1 VQVRT
6 FDTCTGNV
14 RRGNAEGPEPRC
26 RVSDIMRI
34 ARLLALLLLTLFA
47 LTARTQIIVEGARYD
62 TWVVL
67 AGERLELNGVG
78 VRKRFIFD
86 IYAGGLY
93 VPKRAARTE
102 ELVSQPGAKR
112 VALRFLRDV
121 DGDLFVNSLHNG
133 LKANHSEAELAKW
146 KAQVETLTRTIQTIA
161 LARRADS
168 VNFEYT
174 PQDGTR
180 VTVNGVTRGPLIPG
194 ADFDA
199 AVLRVWLGETPADAG
214 LKKGML
220 GTG

>member
-1 VQVRT
+1 M
-6 FDTCTGNV
+6 
-14 RRGNAEGPEPRC
+14 RRWLIDPRWI
-26 RVSDIMRI
+26 VP
-34 ARLLALLLLTLFA
+34 LALLA
-47 LTARTQIIVEGARYD
+47 APAAQAQVIVEGARYE
-62 TWVVL
+62 TSVVL
-67 AGERLELNGVG
+67 DGERLELNGVG
-78 VRKRFIFD
+78 IRRRFMFD

-93 VPKRAARTE
+93 VAKRAARTE

-133 LKANHSEAELAKW
+133 LKANHSDAELAKW
-146 KAQVETLTRTIQTIA
+146 TTQVDALTRTIQTIA
-161 LARRADS
+161 LARRGDS

-174 PQDGTR
+174 PRDGTR

-194 ADFDA
+194 ADFYA

-220 GTG
+220 GAG